1 MGISEKEVSV
11 VAVGIVKWFNQSKGF
26 GFIEQENGRDL
37 FVHYTETRGK
47 INQGDKVE
55 YTLGEG
61 KKGPCAQNVRVL
73 QSAVLEEE

>member
-1 MGISEKEVSV
+1 MP
-11 VAVGIVKWFNQSKGF
+11 VGIVKWFNQQKGF

-55 YTLGEG
+55 YSLGEG
-61 KKGPCAQNVRVL
+61 KKGPCATNVRVIEPGPGSL
-73 QSAVLEEE
+73 DSK